1 MWHAIF
7 INLLLFFS
15 LFFTGHQLLAY
26 KGMLGGFNVSLSVNI
41 NYNEISQNEY
51 NVTITE
57 NGLSINN
64 TLGLKS
70 QIHGK
75 YYYIVNYSNNRL
87 SITYCLLNSSGVVLY
102 PFYLPFNLHNGSLML
117 YISVYNGT
125 NHLAYI
131 IANSSVK
138 SLENEIV
145 LNFTDFNLTADP
157 IYYVSALYEYK
168 NGVLNNV
175 IQNYSNSYG
184 IFLETQLTLDNSSK
198 INYLIIATT
207 VVITILA
214 VSLVVVK
221 KKLNCRYCNHDPIS

>member
-1 MWHAIF
+1 MWLAIF

-15 LFFTGHQLLAY
+15 LFFTGHQLLSY

-64 TLGLKS
+64 TLGLKN
-70 QIHGK
+70 QIYGK
-75 YYYIVNYSNNRL
+75 YYYIVNYSSNRL
-87 SITYCLLNSSGVVLY
+87 SITYYLLNSSGVVLY

-125 NHLAYI
+125 NYSAYI
-131 IANSSVK
+131 ITNSSVK

-145 LNFTDFNLTADP
+145 LNFTDYNSTADP

-175 IQNYSNSYG
+175 IENYSNSYE
-184 IFLETQLTLDNSSK
+184 IFLETQLTLSNSSK
-198 INYLIIATT
+198 ISIINYLIITTT
-207 VVITILA
+207 VVITILV

-221 KKLNCRYCNHDPIS
+221 KKLILTKK